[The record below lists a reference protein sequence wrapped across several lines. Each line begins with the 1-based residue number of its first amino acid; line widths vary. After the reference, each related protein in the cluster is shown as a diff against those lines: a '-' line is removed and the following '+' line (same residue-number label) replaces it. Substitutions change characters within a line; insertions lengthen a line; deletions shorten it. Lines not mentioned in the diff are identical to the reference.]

1 MAVKCQATP
10 DEQLARAKAEGWQYE
25 GDMRTEGEVLDLL
38 YSLARILKPE
48 VAVETGTYA
57 GHGTKAI
64 ATALEANGK
73 GHLWTVESDPELTPK
88 YAEMELDRTTF
99 VNDDSVRWSAYESPE
114 QIDFAFVDCAEQP
127 KDRVSVFANLLPK
140 IRQGGMILA
149 HDTHFLLKEE
159 YLDKLIV
166 LAGPPSLLLPALNGI
181 AIWSR

>member
-1 MAVKCQATP
+1 MAVECQVTP
-10 DEQLARAKAEGWQYE
+10 DEQLARAKAEGWAYT

-48 VAVETGTYA
+48 VAVETGTYQ

-73 GHLWTVESDPELTPK
+73 GHLWTVESDTDLVEAYT
-88 YAEMELDRTTF
+88 EMDRTTF

-140 IRQGGMILA
+140 ISQGGMILA
-149 HDTHFLLKEE
+149 HDTEFLLRED
-159 YLDKLIV
+159 YLNKMIV
-166 LAGPPSLLLPALNGI
+166 LAGPPSLHLPALNGVSVW
-181 AIWSR
+181 AR